1 MVNVTTKKP
10 SDYVLGTGKMHS
22 VKDFAKLAFSIVG
35 LDYRKYVKFNK
46 ALLRPAEVE
55 TLKANYNKAKK
66 VLKWKPSI
74 NFNQLVK
81 EMVEADL
88 KFLNNFLVNKYL
100 IFRTDRIGDFLVSAI
115 LIKSIK
121 KMI

>member
-1 MVNVTTKKP
+1 MLQQKKP

-46 ALLRPAEVE
+46 AFLRPAEVE

-88 KFLNNFLVNKYL
+88 KFFK
-100 IFRTDRIGDFLVSAI
+100 
-115 LIKSIK
+115 
-121 KMI
+121 